1 MKTTIDIPDKSL
13 LEAIKH
19 TGAKTKRA
27 AVVTA
32 VDEFNRR
39 RLAEMAERL
48 HGSCPG
54 FMSQDALKRMRQDH
68 KWETKR
74 CRWQQMPGGPL

>member
-1 MKTTIDIPDKSL
+1 MLYIGCVKTTIDIPNKLL

-32 VDEFNRR
+32 MDEFNRR
-39 RLAEMAERL
+39 RRLEALAERL
-48 HGSCPG
+48 HGSCPD
-54 FMSQDALKRMRQDH
+54 FMSQETLQRMRRDH
-68 KWETKR
+68 KGEAA
-74 CRWQQMPGGPL
+74 P

>member
-13 LEAIKH
+13 REAIRH
-19 TGAKTKRA
+19 TGAKTKRD

-39 RLAEMAERL
+39 HRLEELAERL
-48 HGSCPG
+48 HGSCPN
-54 FMSQDALKRMRQDH
+54 FMTQEDLKRMREDR
-68 KWETKR
+68 KWGRAK
-74 CRWQQMPGGPL
+74 